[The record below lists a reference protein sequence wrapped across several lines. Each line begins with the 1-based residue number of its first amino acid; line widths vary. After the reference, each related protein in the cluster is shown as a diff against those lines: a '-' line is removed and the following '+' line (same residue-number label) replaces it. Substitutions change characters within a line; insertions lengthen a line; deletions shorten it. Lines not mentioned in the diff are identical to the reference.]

1 MVSSLSLQ
9 AELTSL
15 CPNVYFQ
22 PPESVKLTYPCIVY
36 KRATGNTRFANN
48 AKYSYKRSYELIV
61 IDRDP
66 DRTLAEKVF
75 MHFTMC
81 REDRSFVSDNL
92 YHNVL
97 TLYY

>member
-1 MVSSLSLQ
+1 MASSLNLQ

-22 PPESVKLTYPCIVY
+22 PPESVKLMYPCIVY
-36 KRATGNTRFANN
+36 KRVIGNTRFADND
-48 AKYSYKRSYELIV
+48 KYSYKRCYELTV

-66 DRTLAEKVF
+66 DRSLYEKVF
-75 MHFTMC
+75 MHFPMC
-81 REDRSFVSDNL
+81 KEDRGFVSENL
-92 YHNVL
+92 YHNTL